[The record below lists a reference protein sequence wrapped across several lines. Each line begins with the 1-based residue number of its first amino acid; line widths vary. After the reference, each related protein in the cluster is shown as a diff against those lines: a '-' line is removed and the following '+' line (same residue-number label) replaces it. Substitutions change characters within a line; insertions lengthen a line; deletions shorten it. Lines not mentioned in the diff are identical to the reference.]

1 MGALNFNLCTYSM
14 CKTYINFTPSSKYLF
29 YERCISVATATLRSI
44 LRRRQR
50 CSRDYGACRQ
60 RRGMRWQFYG
70 GWSDDARRISG
81 CIQTLPRGREERRV
95 CIRLS
100 ALIIDLGYQN
110 WHLVLG
116 YCCLC
121 NMKSLAKG
129 PQSTVYCM
137 NLKAIFI
144 YHI

>member
-1 MGALNFNLCTYSM
+1 MPQSEFMLCCIVTLGILCCSFLSVGALNFNLCTYSM

-81 CIQTLPRGREERRV
+81 CIQTLPRGREERREE
-95 CIRLS
+95 C
-100 ALIIDLGYQN
+100 DQN
-110 WHLVLG
+110 WHLVLV
-116 YCCLC
+116 L
-121 NMKSLAKG
+121 LF
-129 PQSTVYCM
+129 
-137 NLKAIFI
+137 L
-144 YHI
+144 